1 MCRLLQR
8 GWDDSPRDAC
18 FPVKEMQVLET
29 TTRKGCTHAEEDGVS
44 PQKELGKTS
53 SEGGP

>member
-1 MCRLLQR
+1 MTALEML
-8 GWDDSPRDAC
+8 
-18 FPVKEMQVLET
+18 FPVKEMQVLVT
-29 TTRKGCTHAEEDGVS
+29 TACKGYTHAEEDGVS